1 MTTTAQGQNPVP
13 PAETE
18 PREVR
23 PKGNAGL
30 AGKWGSPVLLIGLV
44 VVVLIVSVSL
54 LAGLLTP
61 QDPLKPNLGH
71 RLLPPWTTKGDV
83 LHVLGT
89 DQLGRDILARLL
101 YGGRVSLLVGATTV
115 VIAGTVGV
123 LLGLLAGFFGG
134 GLDTVVMRLADVQLG
149 FPIVLLAILLIA
161 IFGPGM
167 WKLVIILA
175 AGSWVVYART
185 IRSMVLSLREHEFVE
200 AARALG
206 GGDTRLVTRHILPN
220 LVTPVMVIAT
230 IQVGQVILLE
240 SALSFLGLGVQPPT
254 PSWGVMISEGRGYIH
269 IAWWLVTVPGLLL
282 ALLVIS
288 MNMVGDGLRDV
299 VEPEG

>member
-1 MTTTAQGQNPVP
+1 MTTAAQGQNPVAA
-13 PAETE
+13 AEAE
-18 PREVR
+18 PLAAR
-23 PKGNAGL
+23 PGGATRL
-30 AGKWGSPVLLIGLV
+30 AGRWASPVLLFGLAA
-44 VVVLIVSVSL
+44 VVLIIGVSL

-61 QDPLKPNLGH
+61 LDPLKPNLGH
-71 RLLPPWTTKGDV
+71 RLLPPWTTRGGV

-115 VIAGTVGV
+115 AIAGSVGV

-134 GLDTVVMRLADVQLG
+134 GIDAAVMRLADVQLG

-185 IRSMVLSLREHEFVE
+185 VRSIVLSLREHEFVE

-206 GGDTRLVTRHILPN
+206 GGDTRLLTRHILPN
-220 LVTPVMVIAT
+220 LVAPVMIIAT

-269 IAWWLVTVPGLLL
+269 LAWWLVTVPGVLL

>member
-1 MTTTAQGQNPVP
+1 MTTKTENPNLVSSVKVMP
-13 PAETE
+13 VGARRTGYA
-18 PREVR
+18 R
-23 PKGNAGL
+23 L
-30 AGKWGSPVLLIGLV
+30 AGGWRSPVLLCGLV
-44 VVVLIVSVSL
+44 IVVLIAVVSL
-54 LAGLLTP
+54 SAGLLTGK
-61 QDPLKPNLGH
+61 DPLKPNLGH
-71 RLLPPWTTKGDV
+71 RLVPPWTTKGGV

-115 VIAGTVGV
+115 VIAGTIGV

-134 GLDTVVMRLADVQLG
+134 QLDMVIMRLVDVQLG
-149 FPIVLLAILLIA
+149 FPIVLLAILLTA

-167 WKLVIILA
+167 WKLVVIMA

-185 IRSMVLSLREHEFVE
+185 VRSMVLSLREHEFVE

-206 GGDTRLVTRHILPN
+206 GGDARLITCHILPN
-220 LVTPVMVIAT
+220 LIAPVMVIAT

-254 PSWGVMISEGRGYIH
+254 PSWGVMISEGRGYIRL
-269 IAWWLVTVPGLLL
+269 AWWLVTVPGLLL

>member
-1 MTTTAQGQNPVP
+1 
-13 PAETE
+13 
-18 PREVR
+18 
-23 PKGNAGL
+23 L
-30 AGKWGSPVLLIGLV
+30 CGLV
-44 VVVLIVSVSL
+44 VVAVIITVSVS
-54 LAGLLTP
+54 AGLLATK
-61 QDPLKPNLGH
+61 DPLKPNLGH
-71 RLLPPWTTKGDV
+71 RLVPPWSSKGGI
-83 LHVLGT
+83 LYTLGT

-115 VIAGTVGV
+115 LIAGTIGV
-123 LLGLLAGFFGG
+123 LLGLFAGFFAGQF
-134 GLDTVVMRLADVQLG
+134 DAVIMRLADVQLG
-149 FPIVLLAILLIA
+149 FPIVLLAILLTA

-167 WKLVIILA
+167 WKLVIIMA

-185 IRSMVLSLREHEFVE
+185 VRGMVLSLREHEFVE

-206 GGDTRLVTRHILPN
+206 GGDARLLTRHILPN
-220 LVTPVMVIAT
+220 LVAPVMVIAT

-269 IAWWLVTVPGLLL
+269 SAWWLVTVPGMLL